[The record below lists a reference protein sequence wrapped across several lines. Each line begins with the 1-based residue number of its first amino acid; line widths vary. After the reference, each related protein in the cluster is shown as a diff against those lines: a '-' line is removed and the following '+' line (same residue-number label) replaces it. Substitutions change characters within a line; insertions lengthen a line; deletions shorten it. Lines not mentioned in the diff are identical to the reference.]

1 MTEQNDVPAV
11 EADSSAAAA
20 SNSPVAAAGNPI
32 ADAPQV
38 GAAKPAGAE
47 RRAAKRKSLRTQVV
61 LSLKGS
67 MVMTKA
73 FDISESGIGL
83 VADHNL
89 AAGQQ
94 CTIAFNLLQTGGP
107 SFQAQTAAIIA
118 YNTFSAQ
125 RGGFALGLQFK
136 SPPPALIEAIRR
148 YIA

>member
-1 MTEQNDVPAV
+1 
-11 EADSSAAAA
+11 
-20 SNSPVAAAGNPI
+20 
-32 ADAPQV
+32 
-38 GAAKPAGAE
+38 
-47 RRAAKRKSLRTQVV
+47 
-61 LSLKGS
+61 

-73 FDISESGIGL
+73 FDISENGIGL

-94 CTIAFNLLQTGGP
+94 CSIAFNLLQHGGS

-118 YNTFSAQ
+118 HNTFSAQ